1 MGGVGSGRRP
11 EPKNPISQEFFL
23 PNNSGDHNKS
33 IKQNTPVNPQD
44 LVNKKYVDDNSG
56 VSDHALLSNVTS
68 DQHHPQTHTIV
79 SHDTTATGTNLTDL
93 TNGSVTSLHRHPTTI
108 PDHNNTNDIQGGS
121 AVGSGERYHL
131 TSAEHTELT
140 GNTFV
145 VEAGRSGGQD
155 IIGGTA
161 SGDDL
166 TLESTSNATK
176 GDIIFKDILMP
187 DADNTIDMG
196 TEANS
201 FKKIYASEGFNMTT
215 IGGTCARI
223 PANSY
228 FAGIDGQPSSG
239 IYFDNVSPKG
249 ISIHLAGVEKHMFHI
264 GLANSEGAFYH
275 LLRTADPTNTNIK
288 DGTLVMVKSGGTYF
302 LKVYDSGANSWKT
315 LSSV

>member
-1 MGGVGSGRRP
+1 MARNPLIRRRP
-11 EPKNPISQEFFL
+11 RMTGKTTGGHKSAGILDDHAVRKNVATKEGTIEHVP
-23 PNNSGDHNKS
+23 
-33 IKQNTPVNPQD
+33 TQD
-44 LVNKKYVDDNSG
+44 NHIANKKYVDDNAGG

-93 TNGSVTSLHRHPTTI
+93 TNGSVTSLHSHATTT
-108 PDHNNTNDIQGGS
+108 PDHGNLLGLGDDD
-121 AVGSGERYHL
+121 
-131 TSAEHTELT
+131 HTQYVL
-140 GNTFV
+140 
-145 VEAGRSGGQD
+145 EAGRSGGQD

-161 SGDDL
+161 ASEDL
-166 TLESTSNATK
+166 TLESTSHATK
-176 GDIIFKDILMP
+176 GEIIVKDDVMP
-187 DADNTIDMG
+187 DVDATIDLG
-196 TEANS
+196 TGANS
-201 FKKIYASEGFNMTT
+201 FQKMHASTGFSMTT

-239 IYFDNVSPKG
+239 IYFDNVTPKG

-275 LLRTADPTNTNIK
+275 LLRTADPTNTNIR

-302 LKVYDSGANSWKT
+302 LKVYDSVANSWKT